1 MAEQRKSDSEGK
13 SGPPGEGGFVEVSV
27 FPLTR
32 VTLFPQTTK
41 PLNIFEPR
49 YIEMIEDALKNDRLI
64 ALVFA
69 EPTSQKVQA
78 VGVKGRLRA
87 IAGVGRVTLLE
98 RRDDKTM
105 LILLEAVGKVRLEN
119 VIEDETPYLK
129 AKARWI
135 IENRDLSNE
144 NIFILHRLMKD
155 LGRWMNSHV
164 QDEDARV
171 QFMAKLKTA
180 EERVNAICSLMV
192 LDSDLQQ
199 TLLEAD
205 SIDERCAQLAMA
217 IESEGTSQ

>member
-1 MAEQRKSDSEGK
+1 M
-13 SGPPGEGGFVEVSV
+13 
-27 FPLTR
+27 
-32 VTLFPQTTK
+32 
-41 PLNIFEPR
+41 
-49 YIEMIEDALKNDRLI
+49 
-64 ALVFA
+64 
-69 EPTSQKVQA
+69 
-78 VGVKGRLRA
+78 
-87 IAGVGRVTLLE
+87 GRVSLIE
-98 RRDDKTM
+98 RRDDNTR

-129 AKARWI
+129 ANARWI
-135 IENRDLSNE
+135 VENRDLSNQ

-164 QDEDARV
+164 QDAEARA
-171 QFMAKLKTA
+171 QFMEKLKTA

>member
-1 MAEQRKSDSEGK
+1 MVSGHGLGSSSE
-13 SGPPGEGGFVEVSV
+13 SEFVEVSV

-32 VTLFPQTTK
+32 VTLFPHTTK

-49 YIEMIEDALKNDRLI
+49 YIKMIDDALKTDRLV

-98 RRDDKTM
+98 RREDKTM
-105 LILLEAVGKVRLEN
+105 LILLEATGKVRLEN
-119 VIEDETPYLK
+119 VIEDEEPYLK

-135 IENRDLSNE
+135 HEDTTLSNE

-155 LGRWMNSHV
+155 LGRWMNTHV
-164 QDEDARV
+164 QDEDAREH
-171 QFMAKLKTA
+171 FMSKLTTA
-180 EERVNAICSLMV
+180 EARINAICSLMV
-192 LDSDLQQ
+192 LDSDVQQ

-205 SIDERCAQLAMA
+205 SINERCAQLAMA
-217 IESEGTSQ
+217 IESEGPSQ

>member
-1 MAEQRKSDSEGK
+1 MGDHTDLI
-13 SGPPGEGGFVEVSV
+13 EVAV

-49 YIEMIEDALKNDRLI
+49 YVKMVEDALASNRLV
-64 ALVFA
+64 ALAFS
-69 EPTSQKVQA
+69 EPSSQKVQA
-78 VGVKGRLRA
+78 VGVQGRLRSV
-87 IAGVGRVTLLE
+87 AGVGKVVLLE
-98 RRDDKTM
+98 RRPDKTM

-119 VIEDETPYLK
+119 VIEGEEPYLK

-135 IENRDLSNE
+135 REETSLSNE

-155 LGRWMNSHV
+155 LGRWLDLHV
-164 QDEDARV
+164 QDDVARE
-171 QFMAKLKTA
+171 QFMAKLTTA
-180 EERVNAICSLMV
+180 EQRINAICSLMV

-205 SIDERCAQLAMA
+205 SINERCAQLAMA
-217 IESEGTSQ
+217 VESEGPSQ

>member
-1 MAEQRKSDSEGK
+1 MKH
-13 SGPPGEGGFVEVSV
+13 GGFVEVSV

-49 YIEMIEDALKNDRLI
+49 YIEMIEDALKHDRLI

-69 EPTSQKVQA
+69 EPTSEKVQA
-78 VGVKGRLRA
+78 VGVKGRLRS

-129 AKARWI
+129 ANARWI
-135 IENRDLSNE
+135 VENRDLSNQ

-164 QDEDARV
+164 QDAEARA
-171 QFMAKLKTA
+171 QFMEKLKTA